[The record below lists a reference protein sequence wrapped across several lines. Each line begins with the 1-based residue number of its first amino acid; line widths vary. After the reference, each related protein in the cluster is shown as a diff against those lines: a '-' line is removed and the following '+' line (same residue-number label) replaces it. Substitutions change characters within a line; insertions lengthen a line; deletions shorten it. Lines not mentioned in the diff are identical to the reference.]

1 MCPQMGLY
9 FESCFLIIAIQE
21 RWVEFFWQCGDKVR
35 HSKDS
40 LRLGAFIFLCILK
53 SSVGRTMSSLL
64 LESSNGNISM
74 VVVTLILEQ

>member
-9 FESCFLIIAIQE
+9 SESHFLIIAIQE
-21 RWVEFFWQCGDKVR
+21 RWVEFFWQCGDEVR

-40 LRLGAFIFLCILK
+40 LRLGAFIFLRILK